1 MSTGCHIRPV
11 NLNLKMKKKKKGRLP
26 CESLAQ
32 ETKISGLPAT
42 KIFFSSLDCY
52 LLQSYALSSLSYLE
66 DPSFIVSGRK
76 KKVSYHIFSILDTK
90 TLIFQRNKKH
100 YSGMWQILP
109 SWPYHHISRLASVVS
124 VSTQE
129 STGHSLQIPFHLPK
143 VLTAA
148 SPMQSIWTHKSLSIP
163 QCKNYIEIYSEAQNY
178 FLSFTSAITD

>member
-11 NLNLKMKKKKKGRLP
+11 NLNLKMKEKKKEDCHVNLQHRKPKYQGSQQQRF
-26 CESLAQ
+26 
-32 ETKISGLPAT
+32 
-42 KIFFSSLDCY
+42 FFSSLDCY

>member
-11 NLNLKMKKKKKGRLP
+11 NLNLKMKEKKKEDCHVNLQHRKPKYQGSQQQRFFFLHWIVTCYKVMPCHLCLTQKTLP
-26 CESLAQ
+26 SQFQGE
-32 ETKISGLPAT
+32 
-42 KIFFSSLDCY
+42 
-52 LLQSYALSSLSYLE
+52 
-66 DPSFIVSGRK
+66 K